1 MQSEL
6 LTYSPDP
13 PEHLPREA
21 WEDWYRVT
29 DELIRAGHNRP
40 VYLDAVE
47 MYCRSLYLER
57 QAFNE
62 ATAAGLVYQVKG
74 KGANGKEQSKPHPV
88 WRVYL
93 QVQAQTR
100 RLARS
105 LMLTPQD
112 NQPAKGKRT
121 AVRRKGSGGMAVRR
135 T

>member
-1 MQSEL
+1 MHSNL
-6 LTYSPDP
+6 LTYPPDP
-13 PEHLPREA
+13 PAHLPREA
-21 WEDWYRVT
+21 WEDWYRVA
-29 DELIRAGHNRP
+29 DELTRAGHTNP
-40 VYLDAVE
+40 DYLLTVE

-74 KGANGKEQSKPHPV
+74 TNDKEQSKPHPA

-93 QVQAQTR
+93 NLQAQTR

-105 LMLTPQD
+105 LLLTPQD

-121 AVRRKGSGGMAVRR
+121 AIRRKGSGGMAVRR